1 MRNEAIEGEGLA
13 AMTAE
18 EKARRAAAY
27 CLEATGRGGSNLW
40 LVSRGL
46 PARRRAMF
54 AAAYASMREIDDF
67 VDDGFLALEPDRRA
81 AERAAARRRVEEWRR
96 QCAAALSGDPLS
108 GDLLDSE
115 AVDGVHPLIRQALSD
130 TLGASDL
137 GAGPWNAL
145 AQAMRRDVDE
155 TPFQT
160 WSDFDAYCEGATV
173 APAAIFLYVLS
184 ARFEAGR
191 AIHTLPAAI
200 EDCAR
205 DMAVFC
211 YLVHIAR
218 DLTKDAAAS
227 ANLITLPQDALAA
240 CGLTREG
247 LNAHWSGRSGQADS
261 DDGVVAL
268 VATLAD
274 RAASYRDRAEAWRRR
289 VSENLGLREKAALT
303 ALMSVYKALHDHI
316 AADPAIVLSRDPA
329 IQARLKQEALAAAS
343 VAPP

>member
-1 MRNEAIEGEGLA
+1 MGNEATEGEGLA
-13 AMTAE
+13 AMSAE

-27 CLEATGRGGSNLW
+27 CLEATRRGGSNLW

-67 VDDGFLALEPDRRA
+67 VDDAFLALNPDRRA
-81 AERAAARRRVEEWRR
+81 ADRAAARRRVEDWRR
-96 QCAAALSGDPLS
+96 QCSAALSGDPLD
-108 GDLLDSE
+108 GE
-115 AVDGVHPLIRQALSD
+115 AADGVHPLIRQALSD
-130 TLGASDL
+130 TLGASDF
-137 GAGPWNAL
+137 GAGPWHAL

-155 TPFQT
+155 TPFRT

-184 ARFEAGR
+184 ARFDADR
-191 AIHTLPAAI
+191 AVHTLPAAI

-247 LNAHWSGRSGQADS
+247 LNEDWSGQSGTAEENDS
-261 DDGVVAL
+261 VVAL

-274 RAASYRDRAEAWRRR
+274 RAASYRERAEDWRRR
-289 VSENLGLREKAALT
+289 VSEGLGLREKAALT
-303 ALMSVYKALHDHI
+303 ALMSVYKALHDRI
-316 AADPAIVLSRDPA
+316 AADPAIVVSRDPA
-329 IQARLKQEALAAAS
+329 KQARLKQEALEAAS